1 MDIMD
6 VVSAILL
13 LVGSVF
19 ALIGSIGIVRMPDV
33 VTRLHAAG
41 ITDTLGAAGVL
52 LGLALKA
59 GFSLLLV
66 KLLLMLAFLLL
77 WNPTACHALEG
88 AALHGLRRPW
98 YTSTLCQ
105 RSTPPRRP
113 KSQVPRSAVPFLY

>member
-1 MDIMD
+1 MIDIMD

-33 VTRLHAAG
+33 FTRLHAAG

-77 WNPTACHALEG
+77 LNPTACHALAR

-98 YTSTLCQ
+98 MGLTHDD
-105 RSTPPRRP
+105 
-113 KSQVPRSAVPFLY
+113 

>member
-1 MDIMD
+1 MDIVG

-33 VTRLHAAG
+33 FTRLHAAG

-77 WNPTACHALEG
+77 LNPTACHALAR

-98 YTSTLCQ
+98 MGLTHDD
-105 RSTPPRRP
+105 
-113 KSQVPRSAVPFLY
+113 

>member
-1 MDIMD
+1 MIDI
-6 VVSAILL
+6 VTIASAILL

-19 ALIGSIGIVRMPDV
+19 TLIGSIGIVRMPDV
-33 VTRLHAAG
+33 FTRLHAAG

-66 KLLLMLAFLLL
+66 KLLLMLVFSLLL
-77 WNPTACHALEG
+77 NPTACHALAR

-98 YTSTLCQ
+98 MD
-105 RSTPPRRP
+105 
-113 KSQVPRSAVPFLY
+113 

>member
-19 ALIGSIGIVRMPDV
+19 ALIGSIGIVRMPAV
-33 VTRLHAAG
+33 FTRLHAAG

-77 WNPTACHALEG
+77 LNPTACHALAR

-98 YTSTLCQ
+98 MGLTHDD
-105 RSTPPRRP
+105 
-113 KSQVPRSAVPFLY
+113 

>member
-1 MDIMD
+1 MMDIMG

-33 VTRLHAAG
+33 FTRLHAAG

-77 WNPTACHALEG
+77 LNPTACHALAR

-98 YTSTLCQ
+98 MGLTHDD
-105 RSTPPRRP
+105 
-113 KSQVPRSAVPFLY
+113 

>member
-6 VVSAILL
+6 VLSAILL

-33 VTRLHAAG
+33 FTRLHAAG

-77 WNPTACHALEG
+77 LNPTACHALAR

-98 YTSTLCQ
+98 MGLTHDD
-105 RSTPPRRP
+105 
-113 KSQVPRSAVPFLY
+113 

>member
-6 VVSAILL
+6 VVSAIFL

-33 VTRLHAAG
+33 FTRLHAAG

-77 WNPTACHALEG
+77 LNPTACHALAR

-98 YTSTLCQ
+98 MGLTHDD
-105 RSTPPRRP
+105 
-113 KSQVPRSAVPFLY
+113 

>member
-33 VTRLHAAG
+33 FTRLHAAG
-41 ITDTLGAAGVL
+41 ITDTLGAAGVR

-59 GFSLLLV
+59 GFSLLVV
-66 KLLLMLAFLLL
+66 KWLLMLSFLLL
-77 WNPTACHALEG
+77 LNPTACHALAR

-98 YTSTLCQ
+98 MGLTHDD
-105 RSTPPRRP
+105 
-113 KSQVPRSAVPFLY
+113 

>member
-1 MDIMD
+1 MDIVG

-13 LVGSVF
+13 LVGSGF
-19 ALIGSIGIVRMPDV
+19 TLIGSIGIVRMPDV
-33 VTRLHAAG
+33 FTRLHAAG

-66 KLLLMLAFLLL
+66 KLLLMLVFLLL
-77 WNPTACHALEG
+77 LNPTACHALAR

-98 YTSTLCQ
+98 MGLTHHD
-105 RSTPPRRP
+105 
-113 KSQVPRSAVPFLY
+113 

>member
-1 MDIMD
+1 MMDIVG

-33 VTRLHAAG
+33 FTRLHAAG

-66 KLLLMLAFLLL
+66 KLLLMLVFLLL
-77 WNPTACHALEG
+77 LNPTACHALAR

-98 YTSTLCQ
+98 MGLTHDD
-105 RSTPPRRP
+105 
-113 KSQVPRSAVPFLY
+113 

>member
-33 VTRLHAAG
+33 FTRLHAAG

-77 WNPTACHALEG
+77 LNPTACHALAR

-98 YTSTLCQ
+98 MGLTHDD
-105 RSTPPRRP
+105 
-113 KSQVPRSAVPFLY
+113 

>member
-1 MDIMD
+1 MDIVG

-33 VTRLHAAG
+33 FTRLHAAG

-59 GFSLLLV
+59 GFSLLLG

-77 WNPTACHALEG
+77 LNPTACHALAR

-98 YTSTLCQ
+98 MGLTHDD
-105 RSTPPRRP
+105 
-113 KSQVPRSAVPFLY
+113 

>member
-1 MDIMD
+1 MMDIVG

-13 LVGSVF
+13 LVGSGF
-19 ALIGSIGIVRMPDV
+19 TLIGSIGIVRMPDV
-33 VTRLHAAG
+33 FTRLHAAG

-66 KLLLMLAFLLL
+66 KLLLMLVFLLL
-77 WNPTACHALEG
+77 LNPTACHALAR

-98 YTSTLCQ
+98 MGLTHDD
-105 RSTPPRRP
+105 
-113 KSQVPRSAVPFLY
+113 

>member
-1 MDIMD
+1 MIDI
-6 VVSAILL
+6 VTIARAILL

-19 ALIGSIGIVRMPDV
+19 TLIGSIGIVRMPDV
-33 VTRLHAAG
+33 FTRLHAAG

-66 KLLLMLAFLLL
+66 KLLLMLVFLLL
-77 WNPTACHALEG
+77 LNPTACHALAR

-98 YTSTLCQ
+98 MGLTHHD
-105 RSTPPRRP
+105 
-113 KSQVPRSAVPFLY
+113 

>member
-1 MDIMD
+1 MMDIMG

-13 LVGSVF
+13 LVGSGF

-33 VTRLHAAG
+33 FTRLHAAG

-77 WNPTACHALEG
+77 LNPTACHALAR

-98 YTSTLCQ
+98 MGLTHDD
-105 RSTPPRRP
+105 
-113 KSQVPRSAVPFLY
+113 

>member
-1 MDIMD
+1 MMDIMD

-33 VTRLHAAG
+33 FTRLHAAG
-41 ITDTLGAAGVL
+41 ITDTLGAAAVL

-77 WNPTACHALEG
+77 LNPTACHALAR

-98 YTSTLCQ
+98 MGLTHDD
-105 RSTPPRRP
+105 
-113 KSQVPRSAVPFLY
+113 

>member
-1 MDIMD
+1 MMDIMG

-33 VTRLHAAG
+33 FTRLHAAG

-66 KLLLMLAFLLL
+66 KLLRMLAFLLL
-77 WNPTACHALEG
+77 LNPTACHALAR

-98 YTSTLCQ
+98 MGLTHDD
-105 RSTPPRRP
+105 
-113 KSQVPRSAVPFLY
+113 

>member
-1 MDIMD
+1 MIDI
-6 VVSAILL
+6 VSIASAILL

-19 ALIGSIGIVRMPDV
+19 TLIGSIGIVRMPDV
-33 VTRLHAAG
+33 FTRLHAAG

-66 KLLLMLAFLLL
+66 KLLLMLVFSLLL
-77 WNPTACHALEG
+77 NPTACHALAR

-98 YTSTLCQ
+98 MD
-105 RSTPPRRP
+105 
-113 KSQVPRSAVPFLY
+113 

>member
-1 MDIMD
+1 MDIVG

-33 VTRLHAAG
+33 FTRLHAAG
-41 ITDTLGAAGVL
+41 VTDTLGAAGVL

-66 KLLLMLAFLLL
+66 KLLLMLVFLLL
-77 WNPTACHALEG
+77 LNPTACHALAR

-98 YTSTLCQ
+98 MD
-105 RSTPPRRP
+105 
-113 KSQVPRSAVPFLY
+113 

>member
-33 VTRLHAAG
+33 FTRLHAAG

-77 WNPTACHALEG
+77 LNPTACHALAR

-98 YTSTLCQ
+98 M
-105 RSTPPRRP
+105 
-113 KSQVPRSAVPFLY
+113 

>member
-1 MDIMD
+1 MMDIMG

-33 VTRLHAAG
+33 FTRLHAAG

-66 KLLLMLAFLLL
+66 KLLLMLVFLLL
-77 WNPTACHALEG
+77 LNPTACHALAR

-98 YTSTLCQ
+98 MGLTHDD
-105 RSTPPRRP
+105 
-113 KSQVPRSAVPFLY
+113 

>member
-1 MDIMD
+1 MDIVG

-19 ALIGSIGIVRMPDV
+19 TLIGSIGIVRMPDV
-33 VTRLHAAG
+33 FTRLHAAG

-77 WNPTACHALEG
+77 LNPTACHALAR

-98 YTSTLCQ
+98 MGLTHDD
-105 RSTPPRRP
+105 
-113 KSQVPRSAVPFLY
+113 

>member
-19 ALIGSIGIVRMPDV
+19 ALLGSIGIVRMPDV
-33 VTRLHAAG
+33 FTRLHAAG

-77 WNPTACHALEG
+77 LNPTACHALAR

-98 YTSTLCQ
+98 MGLTHDD
-105 RSTPPRRP
+105 
-113 KSQVPRSAVPFLY
+113 

>member
-1 MDIMD
+1 MMDIVG

-13 LVGSVF
+13 LVGSGF

-33 VTRLHAAG
+33 FTRLHAAG

-77 WNPTACHALEG
+77 LNPTACHALAR

-98 YTSTLCQ
+98 MGLTHDD
-105 RSTPPRRP
+105 
-113 KSQVPRSAVPFLY
+113 

>member
-1 MDIMD
+1 MLDIMD
-6 VVSAILL
+6 VVCAILL
-13 LVGSVF
+13 LVGSVV

-33 VTRLHAAG
+33 FTRLHAAG
-41 ITDTLGAAGVL
+41 ITDTVGAAGVL

-77 WNPTACHALEG
+77 LNPTACHALAR

-98 YTSTLCQ
+98 MGLTHDD
-105 RSTPPRRP
+105 
-113 KSQVPRSAVPFLY
+113 

>member
-1 MDIMD
+1 MMDIMD

-13 LVGSVF
+13 LVGSMF

-33 VTRLHAAG
+33 FTRLHAAG

-77 WNPTACHALEG
+77 LNPTACHALAR

-98 YTSTLCQ
+98 MGLTHDD
-105 RSTPPRRP
+105 
-113 KSQVPRSAVPFLY
+113 

>member
-1 MDIMD
+1 MMDIMG
-6 VVSAILL
+6 VVSAIFL

-33 VTRLHAAG
+33 FTRLHAAG

-77 WNPTACHALEG
+77 LNPTACHALAR

-98 YTSTLCQ
+98 MGLTHDD
-105 RSTPPRRP
+105 
-113 KSQVPRSAVPFLY
+113 

>member
-1 MDIMD
+1 MTDIVSIM
-6 VVSAILL
+6 SAIFL

-19 ALIGSIGIVRMPDV
+19 TLIGSIGIVRMPDV
-33 VTRLHAAG
+33 FTRLHAAG

-66 KLLLMLAFLLL
+66 KLLLMLVFLLL
-77 WNPTACHALEG
+77 LNPTACHALAR

-98 YTSTLCQ
+98 MD
-105 RSTPPRRP
+105 
-113 KSQVPRSAVPFLY
+113 

>member
-1 MDIMD
+1 MMDIMD

-13 LVGSVF
+13 LVGSMF

-33 VTRLHAAG
+33 FTRLHAAG

-66 KLLLMLAFLLL
+66 KLLLMLVFLLL
-77 WNPTACHALEG
+77 LNPTACHALAR

-98 YTSTLCQ
+98 MGLTHDD
-105 RSTPPRRP
+105 
-113 KSQVPRSAVPFLY
+113 